1 MKSTKKMA
9 GKTGLEPA
17 TSTVTGWH
25 SNQLSYFP
33 AFFKRYSNIHWK
45 NRFSSR
51 KLKKI
56 AFFPEKPEFRR
67 IFPPDFHS
75 FDLKKFRNDD
85 KVRNKFQTVVIN
97 KLRRYDYV

>member
-33 AFFKRYSNIHWK
+33 AVKRYSQFTPEIVFFKSGKKK
-45 NRFSSR
+45 NQNFSFRLLFFRIKTLISSGWCYITSL
-51 KLKKI
+51 KL
-56 AFFPEKPEFRR
+56 F
-67 IFPPDFHS
+67 
-75 FDLKKFRNDD
+75 
-85 KVRNKFQTVVIN
+85 
-97 KLRRYDYV
+97 